1 MHLFEG
7 VEDPADAGFVSWRS
21 ATLAE
26 SRNAGKGPDYYK
38 QGSAEYEHGEATDIH
53 R

>member
-7 VEDPADAGFVSWRS
+7 VEDPAGAGIVSWRS

-26 SRNAGKGPDYYK
+26 SRNAGKSPDCYK
-38 QGSAEYEHGEATDIH
+38 QGSAKYRHGEATDIH